1 LFGQR
6 IFTLVPF
13 AAGFLG
19 ATVSAGWSVAA
30 LASARVKHP
39 RAQQRVALAGPAIT
53 TVAML
58 VLVLL
63 QFVPATPWA
72 LTGWIVALVIAGAG
86 TGLSNPHLSVWVMSS
101 VPNDAD
107 GAKAAAAIPVASL
120 IGQAIVAALGGTVV
134 NAGSSSHSHAA
145 SNLFI
150 LLGAVALL
158 GLFAVRASTRRQ
170 PQLGSHHD

>member
-1 LFGQR
+1 
-6 IFTLVPF
+6 
-13 AAGFLG
+13 
-19 ATVSAGWSVAA
+19 
-30 LASARVKHP
+30 
-39 RAQQRVALAGPAIT
+39 
-53 TVAML
+53 
-58 VLVLL
+58 
-63 QFVPATPWA
+63 
-72 LTGWIVALVIAGAG
+72 
-86 TGLSNPHLSVWVMSS
+86 MSS